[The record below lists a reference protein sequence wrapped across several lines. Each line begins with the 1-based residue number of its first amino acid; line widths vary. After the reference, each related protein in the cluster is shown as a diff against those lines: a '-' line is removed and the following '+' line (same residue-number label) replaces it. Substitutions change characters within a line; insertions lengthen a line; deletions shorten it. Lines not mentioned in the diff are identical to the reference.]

1 MEPKEDLIHALNYLQ
16 GYLQKVN
23 SKLKYDLKLK
33 TLTGDLEGHRRR
45 MFGHKE
51 SDATGSSVTE
61 ERKDAGQVVE
71 RMARGEYA
79 LQWGVQ
85 VGTLSSPGG
94 DVCESFMWGGEHLF
108 QGVQRGV

>member
-1 MEPKEDLIHALNYLQ
+1 M
-16 GYLQKVN
+16 N
-23 SKLKYDLKLK
+23 SKLEYDLKLK
-33 TLTGDLEGHRRR
+33 TLTGDLEGNRRR

-61 ERKDAGQVVE
+61 ERKVAGQVVE

-85 VGTLSSPGG
+85 VGT
-94 DVCESFMWGGEHLF
+94 E
-108 QGVQRGV
+108 